1 MYIKQKNLILK
12 YTEKH
17 IKINV
22 KKINKQSN
30 RKMVKGHKQMEKSQ
44 MEKIQMP
51 NNLRNIPNI
60 LPNYGNVI

>member
-1 MYIKQKNLILK
+1 MYIKQKNLIPK

-30 RKMVKGHKQMEKSQ
+30 RKMVKGHKQMEK
-44 MEKIQMP
+44 IQMP